1 MPAVIAFLDDVES
14 GKIEPLRQSCL
25 YSDVVSGQ
33 LPLPSEQVRREQA
46 RFYVVLSGEVLAE
59 VGDFEPSEWER
70 LIAKIQEFEKQIGHP
85 HE

>member
-1 MPAVIAFLDDVES
+1 MLNAARS
-14 GKIEPLRQSCL
+14 NRSAQSCL
-25 YSDVVSGQ
+25 YSDIISGQ
-33 LPLPSEQVRREQA
+33 LHLPSEQVGREQA

-59 VGDFEPSEWER
+59 VAGFDPSEWER